1 MAVRTVSGVSSSK
14 ATSVLRIFVISIK
27 LITLLA
33 GLVSTDSSSSTAIV
47 SHMAISVSL
56 EMSSKDVSLARL
68 GIKLSAAS
76 AENFLISVR
85 SSIPLFRASSVPPI
99 TFFPMESAT
108 EPFQTVPFKEL
119 TSAKDATICMP
130 HQLINVHA
138 FPNNQSGTANN
149 MIQLLISAYFAK
161 MDTKS
166 LLIKNV
172 WLSSAQNTIFKLTF
186 VQNAKTEQQME
197 FRSFMR

>member
-1 MAVRTVSGVSSSK
+1 MNQ
-14 ATSVLRIFVISIK
+14 
-27 LITLLA
+27 ITLLA
-33 GLVSTDSSSSTAIV
+33 GLVSMDSSSSTAIV
-47 SHMAISVSL
+47 YLMATSVSQ
-56 EMSSKDVSLARL
+56 EMSSKAVSLARPD
-68 GIKLSAAS
+68 IKLSAAS

-85 SSIPLFRASSVPPI
+85 SSTPLSLASSVPPI

-108 EPFQTVPFKEL
+108 ESFQTVPFKEL

-138 FPNNQSGTANN
+138 FPNNQSSIANN

-172 WLSSAQNTIFKLTF
+172 SLSSAQNTIFKLTF

-197 FRSFMR
+197 FRYFMR